1 MDVVLRS
8 VFGICMLFDLLFFFK
23 QKTAYEMRISDWSSD
38 VCSSDLQA
46 RRDHRAR
53 HHLEWRDR
61 VLQRMRVVNV
71 AVDLLVQ
78 EVELAA
84 LVVLVALRVKLE
96 TAGVR
101 LRHVHGSGRRSTLPR
116 RRLRR
121 RLRSE
126 EHTSE
131 LQSLMRISYAVFC
144 LKNKNHIQ

>member
-1 MDVVLRS
+1 
-8 VFGICMLFDLLFFFK
+8 
-23 QKTAYEMRISDWSSD
+23 
-38 VCSSDLQA
+38 
-46 RRDHRAR
+46 
-53 HHLEWRDR
+53 
-61 VLQRMRVVNV
+61 MRVVNV

-121 RLRSE
+121 RLPGLIPCGALE
-126 EHTSE
+126 EDAGLARLPRLAGQPEALGPGEIGRASWRE
-131 LQSLMRISYAVFC
+131 RGVADV
-144 LKNKNHIQ
+144 

>member
-1 MDVVLRS
+1 
-8 VFGICMLFDLLFFFK
+8 
-23 QKTAYEMRISDWSSD
+23 
-38 VCSSDLQA
+38 
-46 RRDHRAR
+46 
-53 HHLEWRDR
+53 
-61 VLQRMRVVNV
+61 MRVVNV

-121 RLRSE
+121 RLPGLIPCGELEEDAGLARLPRLAGQPAPPSPGGLVLGVGSSE
-126 EHTSE
+126 EHKSE
-131 LQSLMRISYAVFC
+131 LQSLMR
-144 LKNKNHIQ
+144 